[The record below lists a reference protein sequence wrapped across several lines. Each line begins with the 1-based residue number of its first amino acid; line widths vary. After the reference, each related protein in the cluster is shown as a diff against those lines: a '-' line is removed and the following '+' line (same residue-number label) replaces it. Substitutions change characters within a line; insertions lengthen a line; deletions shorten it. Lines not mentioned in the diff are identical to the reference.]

1 MLTTPP
7 PEAEWSREMKN
18 QPKKYAAFDTQAIT
32 LEMLGLLGRAIVA
45 GIAVSVTAVL
55 FVVVATAAA

>member
-1 MLTTPP
+1 
-7 PEAEWSREMKN
+7 MKN
-18 QPKKYAAFDTQAIT
+18 QPKNYAAFDAQAIT

-55 FVVVATAAA
+55 FIVAATAAA